1 MPRQRGATRC
11 LRASAV
17 TVHFLAALSRSRDI
31 SAWVGMFN
39 DRLQLAS
46 PRKREVSRKRYDAD
60 VIVNHVVYAGCSWRI
75 AFSIALTTVGR
86 ADAQSLAGRDEGAP
100 VPSQRHVDAEAAE
113 RSPDGSSEAG
123 RRAELVLY
131 CDEHDDAVVAE
142 DTRLGTVQV
151 CPVANVTDL
160 VVAQPAG

>member
-1 MPRQRGATRC
+1 MDCACALTGA
-11 LRASAV
+11 
-17 TVHFLAALSRSRDI
+17 VHFLAALSRSRDI

-60 VIVNHVVYAGCSWRI
+60 VIVNHVVYAGCCWRI
-75 AFSIALTTVGR
+75 ACSISLTTVGR
-86 ADAQSLAGRDEGAP
+86 TDAQSLAGRDEGAP

-131 CDEHDDAVVAE
+131 CDEHDDAAIAE